1 MQDLISVIVPVYKVE
16 KILKALCGFD
26 PCTDL
31 SLSGSDPG
39 R

>member
-16 KILKALCGFD
+16 KYLKRCVD
-26 PCTDL
+26 YPCTDL